1 MVKVFKKLLLIP
13 LLVSLTITTVGAN
26 VHATANKDGYS
37 PISFDLQLLSWEQ
50 MNPIIPKFS
59 VFTIIDVESGKHFQV
74 QRRAGS
80 QHADV
85 QPLNKKE
92 TQIMKDIYQGRW
104 SWKRRAIIVMV
115 EDKWFAASMHGM
127 PHGAGAL
134 DNQFPG
140 HFCVHFLGSTTH
152 KTDKMDFSHK
162 LMVYKAAGILKEYL
176 DQQNPNDVV
185 QSFVAGMKEQDFFI
199 LNYLATEHI
208 EKKRL
213 AAIENIKLVSIEDKK
228 PEQYQNGTEI
238 DIEVVWN
245 VYKKNTPPIKERKII
260 HLMRASSLEPWK
272 VLMKEDL
279 L

>member
-1 MVKVFKKLLLIP
+1 MLKKLLLIP

>member
-1 MVKVFKKLLLIP
+1 MKKLLLIP

>member
-1 MVKVFKKLLLIP
+1 MP